1 MTDEVYIYY
10 DFDTGIGKFTGM
22 NDTWEKELGKFLN
35 TTFSIGTEKIELY
48 IEALT
53 HSSAGSPNNQRLAFL
68 GDSVLRL
75 ILREYY
81 FREHLGWDK
90 NRLHDASVIVE
101 EDKNFAP
108 IATNLKIRGYM
119 KFGKT
124 YDDRPED
131 KDITTIKAEVF
142 EALFGA
148 LYPDQGLDRV
158 RDVAQKLR
166 II

>member
-1 MTDEVYIYY
+1 
-10 DFDTGIGKFTGM
+10 M
-22 NDTWEKELGKFLN
+22 NDTWKKELKEFLN
-35 TTFSIGTEKIELY
+35 TTFSMGTEKIELY

-53 HSSAGSPNNQRLAFL
+53 HSSAGSPNNKRLAFL

-75 ILREYY
+75 MIREYY
-81 FREHLGWDK
+81 FREHPGWD
-90 NRLHDASVIVE
+90 NDRLHNASVIVE
-101 EDKNFAP
+101 DDKNFAH
-108 IATNLKIRGYM
+108 IATNLKILGYI

-131 KDITTIKAEVF
+131 KDITKIKAEVF

-148 LYPDQGLDRV
+148 LYLDQGLDKA